1 MFHTEQR
8 KSYYFMSEP
17 NPMTPALEIILRSA
31 STYSPALELVVR
43 ERIRQIKEE
52 GWLPEHDDAHVK
64 GELAA
69 AAQVYACVAEELVR
83 GESLEYIRK
92 QILEMPAGWP
102 WDDDSFNPKD
112 DPLRNIVI
120 AAALCIAEAD
130 RILRARKEGK

>member
-1 MFHTEQR
+1 MFHTEQLN
-8 KSYYFMSEP
+8 SYQIMSDA
-17 NPMTPALEIILRSA
+17 NLITPALEMILRSA
-31 STYSPALELVVR
+31 SNYSPALELVVK
-43 ERIRQIKEE
+43 ERIRQIQEE
-52 GWLPEHDDAHVK
+52 GWLPEHDDGHVK

-83 GESLEYIRK
+83 GESVEHIRR

-102 WDDDSFNPKD
+102 WDEDSFNPKD

-130 RILRARKEGK
+130 RIIRMRKEEK